1 MDLRVMTFNIRN
13 GIADDGTSSWQFRKH
28 LLVRAVRSEMPDV
41 LGLQEV
47 FWHQRAFLWQALPEY
62 EQFGEHR
69 DGGREEEAALIC
81 YRHDRITLLEA
92 GNLWLSETP
101 EVAGSRDWGT
111 HHARMASWAR
121 LCRRSDQA
129 RMLFINCH
137 LDNQAEEA
145 RQHSALL
152 LRDLA
157 TRKAEG
163 DPVVLVGD
171 FNTGPDTRTHALL
184 VADADMGAPFQD
196 AWRLA
201 GDGPESEPTY
211 HGWTPN
217 SEDGERARIDWV
229 LVSPRV
235 RVSNVTRP
243 KYREGNRLPS
253 DHYPVLAT
261 IDLGAGGPATDR

>member
-1 MDLRVMTFNIRN
+1 MLRCLPRPMEAQRPQNSRSNSGVHAMDLRVMTFNIRN

-28 LLVRAVRSEMPDV
+28 LLVRAVRAEMPDV

-171 FNTGPDTRTHALL
+171 FNTGPDTRSAGGRCGHGGTLPGC
-184 VADADMGAPFQD
+184 VAACRRRA
-196 AWRLA
+196 
-201 GDGPESEPTY
+201 
-211 HGWTPN
+211 
-217 SEDGERARIDWV
+217 GERTYLSWLDA
-229 LVSPRV
+229 
-235 RVSNVTRP
+235 
-243 KYREGNRLPS
+243 EQ
-253 DHYPVLAT
+253 
-261 IDLGAGGPATDR
+261 